1 MEFVVI
7 FRITCSISNQTHLHG
22 TIIYAIYKKSE
33 SPSQPI
39 RVSSVISPHPIPQE
53 WIQPDD
59 PSMETFRKHHRQ
71 VRITIFLS
79 MMQLFC
85 GHPNVLNFAP
95 QIFALFAF
103 ERCIFNWVCIVEM
116 TFLTAHGGKSRRSF
130 VLLGTILKGA

>member
-1 MEFVVI
+1 
-7 FRITCSISNQTHLHG
+7 
-22 TIIYAIYKKSE
+22 
-33 SPSQPI
+33 
-39 RVSSVISPHPIPQE
+39 
-53 WIQPDD
+53 
-59 PSMETFRKHHRQ
+59 
-71 VRITIFLS
+71 
-79 MMQLFC
+79 MQLFC